1 MKHTLQIVLLL
12 TLFQIACLCLDTIVT
27 TNYSAFER
35 VVLTDENTDRLS
47 SAFFPENYHRAVTV
61 SVSYQFVWE
70 GGNMTTDEANS
81 STTVLYYQWSSSPVH
96 LFINPY
102 QLKGLSLNSYS
113 VENQTVEIVIE
124 TSCSLQDISNKIH
137 KVEDVLSHNC
147 TIHNNVAN
155 LLNRFTTNVSEK

>member
-12 TLFQIACLCLDTIVT
+12 MLIQIACLCLDSTVT

-35 VVLTDENTDRLS
+35 LVLTDENTDRLS

-61 SVSYQFVWE
+61 NVSYQFVWAS
-70 GGNMTTDEANS
+70 GNMTTDEANS
-81 STTVLYYQWSSSPVH
+81 TTTVLYYQWSSSPVH

-102 QLKGLSLNSYS
+102 LLKGLSLNTYCM
-113 VENQTVEIVIE
+113 ENRTVEIVIE
-124 TSCSLQDISNKIH
+124 TSCNISNKIH
-137 KVEDVLSHNC
+137 KVEDVLSYNC